1 MKRELE
7 IFFAG
12 LMFFTRIPCPDW
24 VKYSPELLEKS
35 HRYFPLIGLFV
46 GTVAALVFYLSRLIF
61 PCTVSVIFSM
71 LAGILTTGGFHEDGL
86 SDVCD
91 GFGGGWTKDKILEIM
106 KDSRIGAYGVIGL
119 VLALLAKY
127 SSSLEL
133 CTISTGYFM
142 IALLVAHTISRVSA
156 SAVILFFDY
165 ARADATSKVKPLAKK
180 LNLTDFLIGLSTG
193 IIPLSFAS
201 YFYSFYLWVIIIP
214 LSLLVVWLGRYFRK
228 TIGGFTGD
236 CLGTVQQVTEILVYL
251 CMLGIWKFI
260 Y

>member
-1 MKRELE
+1 MIVTYYIL
-7 IFFAG
+7 
-12 LMFFTRIPCPDW
+12 
-24 VKYSPELLEKS
+24 Y
-35 HRYFPLIGLFV
+35 
-46 GTVAALVFYLSRLIF
+46 YLY
-61 PCTVSVIFSM
+61 T
-71 LAGILTTGGFHEDGL
+71 
-86 SDVCD
+86 
-91 GFGGGWTKDKILEIM
+91 
-106 KDSRIGAYGVIGL
+106 
-119 VLALLAKY
+119 
-127 SSSLEL
+127 
-133 CTISTGYFM
+133 
-142 IALLVAHTISRVSA
+142 
-156 SAVILFFDY
+156 ILFFDY

-193 IIPLSFAS
+193 IIPLAVAS